1 MLPHFIEVL
10 VTQHLCRGPFIFM
23 HYKNRS
29 QSNIWYYD
37 EQNNYL
43 EEQWKEMP
51 LYESLYSISDL
62 GRIKRKGKILVQFLR
77 RKNGYLAVNL
87 CKKGICKIQSV
98 HILVMR
104 VFKGKRPKGKVIHH
118 KDHNTLN
125 NAYFNLMYCTHG
137 HNMKVSFDAGRK
149 SLKADKNPKA
159 TFTNEQVKEM
169 RELFYSE
176 KATITEIIEKF
187 KTNYDTAWRI
197 IKWYNYKDVQ
207 FLK

>member
-1 MLPHFIEVL
+1 
-10 VTQHLCRGPFIFM
+10 M

-159 TFTNEQVKEM
+159 TFTNKQVLEIVECRRKEK
-169 RELFYSE
+169 LSYS
-176 KATITEIIEKF
+176 KIAKRYNSNVSTIAGILLGNNWSSITGIVYK
-187 KTNYDTAWRI
+187 KS
-197 IKWYNYKDVQ
+197 NYK
-207 FLK
+207 KRNGN